1 MSEERKHSRVA
12 GEGVRGDRAGAEDRL
27 TARSRGS
34 DGTGD
39 AVRDPVDADPREAI
53 RVRFVLNG
61 AHVTVDSPP
70 EATLLQ
76 LLRDTLLLTGTKCG
90 CEIGQCGACTV
101 ILEGE
106 AVASCLVLAGQV
118 EGLRVETVEGLDDG
132 VTASG
137 EGLHPLQRAFLDCDA
152 VACGFCTPGMLMSA
166 KALLDSNPKPTRQ
179 EIKRAISGN
188 LCRCT
193 GYLPIIEAI
202 DQAAGRMDAT
212 GRKKARDSRDGRGTC
227 RRQG

>member
-1 MSEERKHSRVA
+1 MSHESIPA
-12 GEGVRGDRAGAEDRL
+12 DGEGRGAAG
-27 TARSRGS
+27 TQS
-34 DGTGD
+34 
-39 AVRDPVDADPREAI
+39 PI
-53 RVRFVLNG
+53 RIRFILNG
-61 AHVTVDSPP
+61 SPCTIDAPP
-70 EATLLQ
+70 EVTLLQ
-76 LLRDTLLLTGTKCG
+76 LLRDHLLLTGTKCG

-118 EGLRVETVEGLDDG
+118 EGRRVETVEGLGDG
-132 VTASG
+132 VTQSG

-166 KALLDSNPKPTRQ
+166 KALLDANPSPTRQ

-193 GYLPIIEAI
+193 GYLPIVEAVE
-202 DQAAGRMDAT
+202 QAAGKT
-212 GRKKARDSRDGRGTC
+212 KASAKRGKDDSRGTC

>member
-1 MSEERKHSRVA
+1 MSNEHVPTAGGDRGA
-12 GEGVRGDRAGAEDRL
+12 GEPQE
-27 TARSRGS
+27 T
-34 DGTGD
+34 
-39 AVRDPVDADPREAI
+39 I
-53 RVRFVLNG
+53 RIRFTLNG
-61 AHVTVDSPP
+61 APCTVDAPP

-76 LLRDTLLLTGTKCG
+76 LLRDHIFLTGTKCG

-106 AVASCLVLAGQV
+106 AVASCLILAGQA
-118 EGLRVETVEGLDDG
+118 EGLRVETVEGLDDR
-132 VTASG
+132 VTQSG

-152 VACGFCTPGMLMSA
+152 VACGFCTPGMLMAA
-166 KALLDSNPKPTRQ
+166 KALLDVNPKPTRQ

-193 GYLPIIEAI
+193 GYLPIVEAI
-202 DQAAGRMDAT
+202 EQAAGKMNSPGRLTT
-212 GRKKARDSRDGRGTC
+212 GGSRGMC